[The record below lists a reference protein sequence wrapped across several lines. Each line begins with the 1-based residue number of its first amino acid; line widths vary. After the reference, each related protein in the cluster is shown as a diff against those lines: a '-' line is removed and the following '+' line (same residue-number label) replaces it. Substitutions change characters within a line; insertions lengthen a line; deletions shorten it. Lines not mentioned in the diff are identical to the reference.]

1 MNMRFPSE
9 SKKKISYLICSD
21 SALEKAE
28 SGMEMNDKFTYVLE
42 QISFV

>member
-1 MNMRFPSE
+1 MRFPSE
-9 SKKKISYLICSD
+9 SKKKLANMKL